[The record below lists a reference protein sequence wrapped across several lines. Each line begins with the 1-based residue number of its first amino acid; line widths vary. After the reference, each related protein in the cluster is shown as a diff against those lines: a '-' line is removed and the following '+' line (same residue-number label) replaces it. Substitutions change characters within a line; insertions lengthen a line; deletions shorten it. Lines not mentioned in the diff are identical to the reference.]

1 MSRYRII
8 SSDAHVVEAP
18 DLWERYL
25 GVEHR
30 DRAPKLVKD
39 QEGGDAWSFNGG
51 PPEPIGLVTKAGIEL
66 EKLRWTGARY
76 DSIHPG
82 CFTGKGRLEALDADG
97 IDAEILYPPQRTTL
111 WFMMNPDRDFQR
123 AGIDAYNRWVLE
135 DWQGADP
142 ARLIPMAQVP
152 NLGIDESVASVR
164 RAKSDGFRGV
174 VISVWP
180 SGGDNISADDDP
192 FWAVCQELG
201 MPVSIHERIS
211 GGTPQPQPKGGRTP
225 KLISGMGAAGLS
237 MGQHISA
244 MTFSEMFDRFPELQI
259 TAVETGCGWVPFLME
274 QMDDRYWRN
283 RTWAGSTLKHPPSYY
298 FRNNWSFTFI
308 TDLSGI
314 SQREQIGVD
323 RIMWSTDFP
332 HHGNDWPRSRW
343 TIEQQFAGVPE
354 AEKQKMICDNVVR
367 MYSLDNGVTAPA
379 RPEPAAVTV

>member
-1 MSRYRII
+1 
-8 SSDAHVVEAP
+8 
-18 DLWERYL
+18 
-25 GVEHR
+25 
-30 DRAPKLVKD
+30 
-39 QEGGDAWSFNGG
+39 
-51 PPEPIGLVTKAGIEL
+51 
-66 EKLRWTGARY
+66 
-76 DSIHPG
+76 
-82 CFTGKGRLEALDADG
+82 
-97 IDAEILYPPQRTTL
+97 
-111 WFMMNPDRDFQR
+111 
-123 AGIDAYNRWVLE
+123 
-135 DWQGADP
+135 
-142 ARLIPMAQVP
+142 
-152 NLGIDESVASVR
+152 
-164 RAKSDGFRGV
+164 
-174 VISVWP
+174 
-180 SGGDNISADDDP
+180 
-192 FWAVCQELG
+192 
-201 MPVSIHERIS
+201 
-211 GGTPQPQPKGGRTP
+211 
-225 KLISGMGAAGLS
+225 LISGMGAAGLS

-314 SQREQIGVD
+314 NQREQIGVD

-379 RPEPAAVTV
+379 RREPAAVTV